1 MEAVPTRSD
10 IKATIARS
18 LRDVDMD
25 DDVAYFAV
33 IRVLEEKYADRLTE
47 LEVLVDEVL
56 REMKVSRNCF
66 YAPV

>member
-56 REMKVSRNCF
+56 REMKVS
-66 YAPV
+66 